1 MAYARVSGDTEG
13 GIIFRS
19 GALLR
24 RNHFANTG
32 EARVRN
38 AMRIVRISDNML
50 KRLAN
55 ANG

>member
-1 MAYARVSGDTEG
+1 MAYARVAGDTEG